1 MSAVLRGALRRLR
14 PPRRG
19 GRPDP
24 LAAAA
29 LRPLGGGAGE
39 QGRRETQS
47 PSLGKDR
54 ADTVIVGGGCVGVS
68 LAYHLAKAGLK
79 DVVLLEKSELTA
91 GSTWHAAGLTTYFHP
106 GINLK
111 KIHSYSIK
119 LYEKLEEETG
129 QAVGFHQPGSI
140 RIASTPTRVDEFKYQ
155 MTRAGWHPTE
165 QYLITPEKVQ
175 ELFPLL
181 NMDMVLAGLYNPG
194 DGHIDP
200 YSLTM
205 ALAAGARK
213 YGAQLNYPVEVT
225 NLNSRSDGTWEVE
238 TPLGRIRAKRVVNT
252 AGFWARE
259 IGKMIGLQHPL
270 IPVHHQYVVTST
282 IPEVKALKT
291 ELPVIRDLEGSY
303 YLRQERDGLL
313 FGPYESEEKMKL
325 QDSWVTNGVP
335 PGFGK
340 ELFES
345 DLDRIMEHIEAAME
359 MVPVLKNADIVNT
372 IAGPITYSP
381 DILPMV
387 GPHQGVI
394 NYWVAIGFGWRL
406 VASGVPPWSVLGPVL
421 FNTFINDI
429 DGGIECTLSKFA
441 DNTKLSGAVD
451 TPEGWDAIQRDL
463 DKLKKWA
470 RANLM
475 GFNKAKCKVL
485 HLGQGNPQYQYRL
498 GDEGIARS
506 PAEKDLGVLVGEKL
520 DTSQQC
526 VLTAQKASH
535 ILGCIKRNIASR
547 SREVILPLYSA
558 LVRPHLESCVQLWSP
573 QHRKDMDLLEWVQ
586 RRATKMIR
594 GLEHL
599 SCGDRLRELGLF
611 SLEKRRLRED
621 LIVAFQYFK
630 GAYKK
635 DGDRLFSRA
644 CSNRTRA
651 NGWKLKGGRFRPD
664 IRKKFF
670 TMSVVKHWNRLPR
683 EVVDA
688 PSLETF
694 KARYGIIHAGGI
706 GKYLSDWILE
716 GEPPFD
722 LIELD
727 PNRYGKWTTTEYT
740 AAKARES
747 YGFNNIVGYPKE
759 ERFAGRPTERTSGL
773 YDLLKSK
780 CSMGF
785 HAGWEQP
792 HWFYKPGDETG
803 YKPSFRRTNW
813 FDPVGREYKQV
824 MEKVGVIDLSP
835 FGKFKVKGTDSVKL
849 LDHLFAN
856 VVPKVGSTNISH
868 MLTPR
873 GKVYAELTVSQLY
886 PGEFMLVTGSGSEL
900 HDLRWIEEEVMRGG
914 YKVEI
919 ENMTDDMGVLG
930 VAGPYA
936 RQILQ
941 KLTSEDLS
949 DGSFKFLQSR
959 HVKLS
964 DIAVTAIRISYT
976 GELGWELYHRKEDSA
991 ALYSAIMEAGQK
1003 EGIDNFGTY
1012 ALNALRLEKGFRAWG
1027 AEMNCDTNPLEAGLG
1042 YFVKLNKV
1050 CLIIFKMFYYA
1061 QGYSFKGLKRK
1072 MLTNCKIK

>member
-1 MSAVLRGALRRLR
+1 MPKYKKQNKYPIPSSFIIDLSVGPRAHRLLTISCCSFALHIKMCKTHSEK
-14 PPRRG
+14 
-19 GRPDP
+19 DE
-24 LAAAA
+24 AS
-29 LRPLGGGAGE
+29 
-39 QGRRETQS
+39 S

-54 ADTVIVGGGCVGVS
+54 ADTVIIGGGCVGVS

-129 QAVGFHQPGSI
+129 QPVGFHQPGSI

-181 NMDMVLAGLYNPG
+181 NMDKVLAGLYNPG

-213 YGAQLNYPVEVT
+213 YGAQLNYPVQVT

-238 TPLGRIRAKRVVNT
+238 TPLGIIQAKRIVNA
-252 AGFWARE
+252 AGFWARDV
-259 IGKMIGLQHPL
+259 GKMIGLQHPL

-325 QDSWVTNGVP
+325 QESWVTNGVP

-359 MVPVLKNADIVNT
+359 MVPVLRKADIVNT

-387 GPHQGVI
+387 GPHQGVR
-394 NYWVAIGFGWRL
+394 NYWVAIGFG
-406 VASGVPPWSVLGPVL
+406 
-421 FNTFINDI
+421 
-429 DGGIECTLSKFA
+429 
-441 DNTKLSGAVD
+441 
-451 TPEGWDAIQRDL
+451 
-463 DKLKKWA
+463 
-470 RANLM
+470 
-475 GFNKAKCKVL
+475 
-485 HLGQGNPQYQYRL
+485 
-498 GDEGIARS
+498 
-506 PAEKDLGVLVGEKL
+506 
-520 DTSQQC
+520 
-526 VLTAQKASH
+526 
-535 ILGCIKRNIASR
+535 
-547 SREVILPLYSA
+547 
-558 LVRPHLESCVQLWSP
+558 
-573 QHRKDMDLLEWVQ
+573 
-586 RRATKMIR
+586 
-594 GLEHL
+594 
-599 SCGDRLRELGLF
+599 
-611 SLEKRRLRED
+611 
-621 LIVAFQYFK
+621 
-630 GAYKK
+630 
-635 DGDRLFSRA
+635 
-644 CSNRTRA
+644 
-651 NGWKLKGGRFRPD
+651 
-664 IRKKFF
+664 
-670 TMSVVKHWNRLPR
+670 
-683 EVVDA
+683 
-688 PSLETF
+688 
-694 KARYGIIHAGGI
+694 YGIIHAGGM

-722 LIELD
+722 LIEVD

-868 MLTPR
+868 MLTPT

-900 HDLRWIEEEVMRGG
+900 HDLRWIEDKITRGG
-914 YKVEI
+914 YKAEI
-919 ENMTDDMGVLG
+919 ANVTDEMGVLS

-936 RQILQ
+936 RQVLQ
-941 KLTSEDLS
+941 KLTNDDLS
-949 DGSFKFLQSR
+949 DASFKFLQCR
-959 HVKLS
+959 HLKLS
-964 DIAVTAIRISYT
+964 NIAVTAIRISYT
-976 GELGWELYHRKEDSA
+976 GELGWELYHRKEDSVP
-991 ALYSAIMEAGQK
+991 LYNAIMEAGQK
-1003 EGIDNFGTY
+1003 EGIDDFGTY

-1027 AEMNCDTNPLEAGLG
+1027 AEAADFTGKQALKQIKE
-1042 YFVKLNKV
+1042 
-1050 CLIIFKMFYYA
+1050 
-1061 QGYSFKGLKRK
+1061 KGLKRRLIY
-1072 MLTNCKIK
+1072 LTLETDNVDPEGNESVWHNGKVIGNTTSGCFSYGAQQSLAFAYVPIELSKVGQKLEVELLGKNYPATIIQEPLVLTEPTRTRLQKKGESPKI

>member
-1 MSAVLRGALRRLR
+1 MVETIYKKDGEKCNCLFVTVGVFFVLFLFVCLFVFVCLFFVRK
-14 PPRRG
+14 
-19 GRPDP
+19 
-24 LAAAA
+24 
-29 LRPLGGGAGE
+29 
-39 QGRRETQS
+39 ETSS

-54 ADTVIVGGGCVGVS
+54 ADTVIIGGGCVGVS

-111 KIHSYSIK
+111 KIHAYSIK

-129 QAVGFHQPGSI
+129 QPVGFHQPGSI

-181 NMDMVLAGLYNPG
+181 NMDKVLAGLYNPG

-213 YGAQLNYPVEVT
+213 YGAQLNYPVQVT
-225 NLNSRSDGTWEVE
+225 NLKSRSDGTWEVE
-238 TPLGRIRAKRVVNT
+238 TPLGIIQAKRIVNT
-252 AGFWARE
+252 AGFWARDV
-259 IGKMIGLQHPL
+259 GKMIGLQHPL

-335 PGFGK
+335 P
-340 ELFES
+340 
-345 DLDRIMEHIEAAME
+345 
-359 MVPVLKNADIVNT
+359 VL
-372 IAGPITYSP
+372 
-381 DILPMV
+381 
-387 GPHQGVI
+387 
-394 NYWVAIGFGWRL
+394 
-406 VASGVPPWSVLGPVL
+406 
-421 FNTFINDI
+421 TF
-429 DGGIECTLSKFA
+429 
-441 DNTKLSGAVD
+441 
-451 TPEGWDAIQRDL
+451 
-463 DKLKKWA
+463 KKQ
-470 RANLM
+470 N
-475 GFNKAKCKVL
+475 
-485 HLGQGNPQYQYRL
+485 
-498 GDEGIARS
+498 I
-506 PAEKDLGVLVGEKL
+506 KDL
-520 DTSQQC
+520 
-526 VLTAQKASH
+526 A
-535 ILGCIKRNIASR
+535 
-547 SREVILPLYSA
+547 
-558 LVRPHLESCVQLWSP
+558 VQ
-573 QHRKDMDLLEWVQ
+573 DFF
-586 RRATKMIR
+586 
-594 GLEHL
+594 
-599 SCGDRLRELGLF
+599 LF
-611 SLEKRRLRED
+611 L
-621 LIVAFQYFK
+621 
-630 GAYKK
+630 
-635 DGDRLFSRA
+635 
-644 CSNRTRA
+644 
-651 NGWKLKGGRFRPD
+651 
-664 IRKKFF
+664 
-670 TMSVVKHWNRLPR
+670 
-683 EVVDA
+683 
-688 PSLETF
+688 
-694 KARYGIIHAGGI
+694 RYGIIHAGGM

-722 LIELD
+722 LIEVD

-759 ERFAGRPTERTSGL
+759 KR
-773 YDLLKSK
+773 
-780 CSMGF
+780 
-785 HAGWEQP
+785 QP

-900 HDLRWIEEEVMRGG
+900 HDLRWIEEKVTRGG

-919 ENMTDDMGVLG
+919 ENVTDEMGVLS

-936 RQILQ
+936 RQVLQ
-941 KLTSEDLS
+941 RLTNEDLS
-949 DGSFKFLQSR
+949 DSSFKFLQCR
-959 HVKLS
+959 HLKLS
-964 DIAVTAIRISYT
+964 NIAVTAIRISYT
-976 GELGWELYHRKEDSA
+976 GELGWELYHRKEDSVP
-991 ALYSAIMEAGQK
+991 LYNAIMEAGQK
-1003 EGIDNFGTY
+1003 EGIDDFGTY

-1027 AEMNCDTNPLEAGLG
+1027 AEMNCDTNPLEAGLE
-1042 YFVKLNKV
+1042 YFVKLNKAADFTGKQA
-1050 CLIIFKMFYYA
+1050 LKHIKE
-1061 QGYSFKGLKRK
+1061 KGLKRRLVY
-1072 MLTNCKIK
+1072 LTVETDNVDPEGNESVWHNGKVIGNTTSGCFSYGAQQSLAFAYVPMEVSKVGQKLEVELLGKNYPATIIQEPLVLTEPTRVRLQRKGESPKI

>member
-1 MSAVLRGALRRLR
+1 EA
-14 PPRRG
+14 P
-19 GRPDP
+19 
-24 LAAAA
+24 
-29 LRPLGGGAGE
+29 
-39 QGRRETQS
+39 S

-54 ADTVIVGGGCVGVS
+54 ADTVIIGGGCVGVS
-68 LAYHLAKAGLK
+68 LAFHLAKAGMK

-119 LYEKLEEETG
+119 LYEKLEEMTG

-213 YGAQLNYPVEVT
+213 YGAQLSYPVQVT

-238 TPLGRIRAKRVVNT
+238 TPLGIIQAKRIVNT

-270 IPVHHQYVVTST
+270 IPVHHQYLVTST

-345 DLDRIMEHIEAAME
+345 DLNRIMEHIEAAME
-359 MVPVLKNADIVNT
+359 MVPVLKNADIINT

-387 GPHQGVI
+387 GPHQGVR
-394 NYWVAIGFGWRL
+394 NYWVAIGFG
-406 VASGVPPWSVLGPVL
+406 
-421 FNTFINDI
+421 
-429 DGGIECTLSKFA
+429 
-441 DNTKLSGAVD
+441 
-451 TPEGWDAIQRDL
+451 
-463 DKLKKWA
+463 
-470 RANLM
+470 
-475 GFNKAKCKVL
+475 
-485 HLGQGNPQYQYRL
+485 
-498 GDEGIARS
+498 
-506 PAEKDLGVLVGEKL
+506 
-520 DTSQQC
+520 
-526 VLTAQKASH
+526 
-535 ILGCIKRNIASR
+535 
-547 SREVILPLYSA
+547 
-558 LVRPHLESCVQLWSP
+558 
-573 QHRKDMDLLEWVQ
+573 
-586 RRATKMIR
+586 
-594 GLEHL
+594 
-599 SCGDRLRELGLF
+599 
-611 SLEKRRLRED
+611 
-621 LIVAFQYFK
+621 
-630 GAYKK
+630 
-635 DGDRLFSRA
+635 
-644 CSNRTRA
+644 
-651 NGWKLKGGRFRPD
+651 
-664 IRKKFF
+664 
-670 TMSVVKHWNRLPR
+670 
-683 EVVDA
+683 
-688 PSLETF
+688 
-694 KARYGIIHAGGI
+694 YGIIHAGGI

-813 FDPVGREYKQV
+813 FEPVGREYKQV

-856 VVPKVGSTNISH
+856 VVPKRSCFYTEPDSNVQKFRFIVSNYIKYKSIGKPRPQKHEPAQYFFKVGSTNISH

-900 HDLRWIEEEVMRGG
+900 HDLRWIEEEVTRGG

-919 ENMTDDMGVLG
+919 ENVTDEMGVLG

-941 KLTSEDLS
+941 KLTSEDLRDS
-949 DGSFKFLQSR
+949 SFNFLQSK
-959 HVKLS
+959 HLKLS

-976 GELGWELYHRKEDSA
+976 GELGWELYHRKEDSV

-1042 YFVKLNKV
+1042 CFVKLNKPADFTGKQA
-1050 CLIIFKMFYYA
+1050 LKQIKE
-1061 QGYSFKGLKRK
+1061 KGLKRRLVY
-1072 MLTNCKIK
+1072 LTVETDNVDPEGNESVWHNGKVIGNTTSGCFSYSAQRSLAFAYVPTELSKIGQKLEVELLGKNYPATIIQEPLVLTEPTRIRLQRKGGSPKI

>member
-1 MSAVLRGALRRLR
+1 MSAALRGALQRLR
-14 PPRRG
+14 PLSRG
-19 GRPDP
+19 GRPEP
-24 LAAAA
+24 LVAAA
-29 LRPLGGGAGE
+29 LRPVGVSAGAR
-39 QGRRETQS
+39 GRKETS
-47 PSLGKDR
+47 SSSLVKDR
-54 ADTVIVGGGCVGVS
+54 ADTVIIGGGCVGVS

-111 KIHSYSIK
+111 KIHFYSIR

-155 MTRAGWHPTE
+155 MTRTGWHPTE

-181 NMDMVLAGLYNPG
+181 NMDKVLAGLYNPG

-213 YGAQLNYPVEVT
+213 YGAQLNYPVQVT

-238 TPLGRIRAKRVVNT
+238 TPSGVIRAKRVVNT
-252 AGFWARE
+252 AGFWARDV
-259 IGKMIGLQHPL
+259 GKMIGLQHPV

-313 FGPYESEEKMKL
+313 FGPYESQEKMKL
-325 QDSWVTNGVP
+325 QDSWVTDGVP

-345 DLDRIMEHIEAAME
+345 DLDRIMEYIETAME
-359 MVPVLKNADIVNT
+359 MVPVLKKADIINT

-387 GPHQGVI
+387 GPHQGVR
-394 NYWVAIGFGWRL
+394 NYWVAIGFG
-406 VASGVPPWSVLGPVL
+406 
-421 FNTFINDI
+421 
-429 DGGIECTLSKFA
+429 
-441 DNTKLSGAVD
+441 
-451 TPEGWDAIQRDL
+451 
-463 DKLKKWA
+463 
-470 RANLM
+470 
-475 GFNKAKCKVL
+475 
-485 HLGQGNPQYQYRL
+485 
-498 GDEGIARS
+498 
-506 PAEKDLGVLVGEKL
+506 
-520 DTSQQC
+520 
-526 VLTAQKASH
+526 
-535 ILGCIKRNIASR
+535 
-547 SREVILPLYSA
+547 
-558 LVRPHLESCVQLWSP
+558 
-573 QHRKDMDLLEWVQ
+573 
-586 RRATKMIR
+586 
-594 GLEHL
+594 
-599 SCGDRLRELGLF
+599 
-611 SLEKRRLRED
+611 
-621 LIVAFQYFK
+621 
-630 GAYKK
+630 
-635 DGDRLFSRA
+635 
-644 CSNRTRA
+644 
-651 NGWKLKGGRFRPD
+651 
-664 IRKKFF
+664 
-670 TMSVVKHWNRLPR
+670 
-683 EVVDA
+683 
-688 PSLETF
+688 
-694 KARYGIIHAGGI
+694 YGIIHAGGI

-773 YDLLKSK
+773 YSLLKSK

-835 FGKFKVKGTDSVKL
+835 FGKFKIKGTDSVKL

-873 GKVYAELTVSQLY
+873 GKVYAELTVSQLH

-900 HDLRWIEEEVMRGG
+900 HDLRWIEEKVIRGG
-914 YKVEI
+914 YKVEV
-919 ENMTDDMGVLG
+919 ENMTDEMGVLG
-930 VAGPYA
+930 IAGPCA
-936 RQILQ
+936 RQVLQ
-941 KLTSEDLS
+941 KLTNEDLS

-959 HVKLS
+959 CLKLS

-976 GELGWELYHRKEDSA
+976 GELGWELYHRKEDSV

-1027 AEMNCDTNPLEAGLG
+1027 AEMNCDTNPLEAGLD
-1042 YFVKLNKV
+1042 YFVKLNKTADFTGKQA
-1050 CLIIFKMFYYA
+1050 LKQIKE
-1061 QGYSFKGLKRK
+1061 KGLKRRLVYLIMETDNVDPEGNESVWHNGK
-1072 MLTNCKIK
+1072 VVGNTTSGSFSYSAQRSLAFAYVPIELSNIGQKLEVELLGKNYPATITQEPLVLTEPTRTRLQRKGESPKIET

>member
-1 MSAVLRGALRRLR
+1 SSVRAGLGGGRDGAPSGEARSQRPPSLAAGGLLCGLSTMLRGALRRLR
-14 PPRRG
+14 LPRRG
-19 GRPDP
+19 GRPGP

-29 LRPLGGGAGE
+29 LRPLGGGAGA
-39 QGRRETQS
+39 QGRKETPS

-54 ADTVIVGGGCVGVS
+54 ADTVIIGGGCVGVS
-68 LAYHLAKAGLK
+68 LAYHLARAGLK

-213 YGAQLNYPVEVT
+213 YGAQLNYPVQVT
-225 NLNSRSDGTWEVE
+225 NLNSRSDGTWDVE
-238 TPLGRIRAKRVVNT
+238 TPLGIIRAKKVVNT
-252 AGFWARE
+252 AGFWARD

-325 QDSWVTNGVP
+325 QDSWVTHGVP

-359 MVPVLKNADIVNT
+359 MVPVLKKADIINT
-372 IAGPITYSP
+372 VAGPITYSP

-387 GPHQGVI
+387 GPHQGVR
-394 NYWVAIGFGWRL
+394 NYWVAIGFG
-406 VASGVPPWSVLGPVL
+406 
-421 FNTFINDI
+421 
-429 DGGIECTLSKFA
+429 
-441 DNTKLSGAVD
+441 
-451 TPEGWDAIQRDL
+451 
-463 DKLKKWA
+463 
-470 RANLM
+470 
-475 GFNKAKCKVL
+475 
-485 HLGQGNPQYQYRL
+485 
-498 GDEGIARS
+498 
-506 PAEKDLGVLVGEKL
+506 
-520 DTSQQC
+520 
-526 VLTAQKASH
+526 
-535 ILGCIKRNIASR
+535 
-547 SREVILPLYSA
+547 
-558 LVRPHLESCVQLWSP
+558 
-573 QHRKDMDLLEWVQ
+573 
-586 RRATKMIR
+586 
-594 GLEHL
+594 
-599 SCGDRLRELGLF
+599 
-611 SLEKRRLRED
+611 
-621 LIVAFQYFK
+621 
-630 GAYKK
+630 
-635 DGDRLFSRA
+635 
-644 CSNRTRA
+644 
-651 NGWKLKGGRFRPD
+651 
-664 IRKKFF
+664 
-670 TMSVVKHWNRLPR
+670 
-683 EVVDA
+683 
-688 PSLETF
+688 
-694 KARYGIIHAGGI
+694 YGIIHAGGI

-868 MLTPR
+868 MLTPK
-873 GKVYAELTVSQLY
+873 GNVYAELTVSQLY

-900 HDLRWIEEEVMRGG
+900 HDLRWIEEKIMRSG

-919 ENMTDDMGVLG
+919 ENVTDEMGVLG

-936 RQILQ
+936 RQVLQ
-941 KLTSEDLS
+941 KLTHEDLS

-959 HVKLS
+959 HLQLS

-976 GELGWELYHRKEDSA
+976 GELGWELYHRKEDSV

-1027 AEMNCDTNPLEAGLG
+1027 AEMNCDTNPLEAGLE
-1042 YFVKLNKV
+1042 YFVKLNKPADFTGKQA
-1050 CLIIFKMFYYA
+1050 LKQIK
-1061 QGYSFKGLKRK
+1061 GKGLKRQLVY
-1072 MLTNCKIK
+1072 LTLETDNVDPEGNESVWHNGKVIGNTTSGSFSYSAQQSLAFAYVPTELSKVGQRLEVELLGKNYSATIIQEPLVLTEPMRTRLQRKGESPKI